1 MADNLLTF
9 EFDKAL
15 LPVNKNVANQFDNY
29 DEKSFMNISDCQ
41 TPWWNGCPYNCTSNC
56 KSLHLYGFCQSV

>member
-15 LPVNKNVANQFDNY
+15 LPVNENVANQFDNY
-29 DEKSFMNISDCQ
+29 DEKSFMNISDCE
-41 TPWWNGCPYNCTSNC
+41 TPWWNAQATVSHFICVVFANLCN
-56 KSLHLYGFCQSV
+56 